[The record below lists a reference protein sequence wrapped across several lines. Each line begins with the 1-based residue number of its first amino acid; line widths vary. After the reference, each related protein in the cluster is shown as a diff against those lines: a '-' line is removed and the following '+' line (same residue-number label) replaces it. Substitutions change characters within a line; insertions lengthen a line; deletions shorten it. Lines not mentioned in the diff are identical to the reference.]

1 MFYLWLTIAVVLAI
15 IEMSTVNL
23 VSIWYIIS
31 SIMAMVIS
39 LFIDNIGI
47 QVTVFVL
54 GGTIL
59 LILTKDAIKKILPE
73 KIKTNIDRIIGME
86 GIVTKEITK
95 KSPGEVKVD
104 GKHWTAIAEETISVD
119 STVEILEINSTK
131 LKVKKKE
138 EYKNM
143 EN

>member
-31 SIMAMVIS
+31 SIIAMITS

-47 QVTVFVL
+47 QVSVFVI
-54 GGTIL
+54 GGTML
-59 LILTKDAIKKILPE
+59 LILTKDAIQKILPE
-73 KIKTNIDRIIGME
+73 KTKTNIDRIIGME
-86 GIVTKEITK
+86 GIITKEITK
-95 KSPGEVKVD
+95 KVPGEVKVD
-104 GKHWTAIAEETISVD
+104 GKYWTAIAEEKILVD
-119 STVEILEINSTK
+119 SIVEILEINSTK

-138 EYKNM
+138 E
-143 EN
+143 